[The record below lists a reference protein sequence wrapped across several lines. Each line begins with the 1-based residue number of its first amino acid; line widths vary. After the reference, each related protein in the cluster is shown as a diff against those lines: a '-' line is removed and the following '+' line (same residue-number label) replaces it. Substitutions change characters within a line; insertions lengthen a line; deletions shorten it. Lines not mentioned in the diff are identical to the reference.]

1 MALTLLS
8 VLPSALSLSCLFHPL
23 FPGPLG
29 FAEPHLISME
39 TVPQLLEMP
48 VLLSVAKWFDPC
60 IHIKTEKLSGSLINQ
75 IPLPRVSSGLGT
87 RICDL
92 PA

>member
-1 MALTLLS
+1 MALTLLNILS
-8 VLPSALSLSCLFHPL
+8 PALSLSCLVHPL

-39 TVPQLLEMP
+39 TVPQHLEMS

-60 IHIKTEKLSGSLINQ
+60 THIKTEKLGGSLINQ
-75 IPLPRVSSGLGT
+75 IPSSRVNSELET

-92 PA
+92 LA